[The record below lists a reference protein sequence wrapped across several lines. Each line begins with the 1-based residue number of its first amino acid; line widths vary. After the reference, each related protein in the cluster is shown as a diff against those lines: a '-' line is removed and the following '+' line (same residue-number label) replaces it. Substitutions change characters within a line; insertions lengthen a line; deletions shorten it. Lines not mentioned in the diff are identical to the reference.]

1 MKSNFTNNRLDRK
14 LGAFPLTNIVIANM
28 IGTGIFTTSGLLM
41 QNLHHP
47 LLMIGL
53 WIFAGIIALSGA
65 LCYGQLGA
73 SFPQAGGEYIFL
85 SRLYHPVFGFLSGWV
100 SFFVGFSAPI
110 AASSI
115 ASSSYFL
122 RAFPQITKGAAVL
135 GIHDPGMVQ
144 KILALSIIII
154 FTVIHLH
161 GVRFG
166 AQIQNTLTLLK
177 VIFIFGLLLFGFSL
191 GKGDLSHFHQSKA
204 FTLDLSGWKMIGLS
218 LMWILFAFSGWN
230 AATYIGSEV
239 KDPKRNIPLS
249 LLLGTG
255 VVTVLYVLLN
265 ILYVYAVPPAE
276 MEGVIPVGGLTVKYL
291 FGSSLETFFSL
302 FISLPLL
309 FSISAFIILGP
320 RIYYAMAKEGYF
332 FRFAAKVNPS
342 SHVPSI
348 SIIIQGILAAV
359 MTLTGTFDQIL
370 TYMGFSLGIFPI
382 LTVFSVFKLKK
393 QTPNRYFLPAFP
405 LPPLLY
411 GSVSIAILILAYMQ
425 RPLESSL
432 ALGVVL
438 GGIPLYYYFKNIQE
452 TKK

>member
-1 MKSNFTNNRLDRK
+1 MKSNSTNNGLDRK
-14 LGAFPLTNIVIANM
+14 LGPFPLTNIVIANM

-47 LLMIGL
+47 VLMIGL
-53 WIFAGIIALSGA
+53 WIAAGIIALSGA

-85 SRLYHPVFGFLSGWV
+85 SRLYHPIFGFLTGWV
-100 SFFVGFSAPI
+100 SFYVGFSAPI
-110 AASSI
+110 AAAGI

-122 RAFPQITKGAAVL
+122 QAFPQITERAAVL
-135 GIHDPGMVQ
+135 GIHDPGLIQ

-154 FTVIHLH
+154 FTVVHLH

-166 AQIQNTLTLLK
+166 ARVQNVLTLLK
-177 VIFIFGLLLFGFSL
+177 IIFIICLLLFGFSL
-191 GKGDLSHFHQSKA
+191 GKGNLSHFHQSQA

-230 AATYIGSEV
+230 AVTYIGSEV
-239 KDPKRNIPLS
+239 KDPKRNTPLS

-302 FISLPLL
+302 FIALALL
-309 FSISAFIILGP
+309 SSISAFIILGP

-332 FRFAAKVNPS
+332 FRFAARVNPS
-342 SHVPSI
+342 SHVPSL
-348 SIIIQGILAAV
+348 SIVIQGILASV
-359 MTLTGTFDQIL
+359 MILTGTFDQIL

-382 LTVFSVFKLKK
+382 LAVFSVFKLKK
-393 QTPNRYFLPAFP
+393 QKPDTFFLPAFP

-438 GGIPLYYYFKNIQE
+438 VGIPIYLIFKKRKSNN
-452 TKK
+452 K